1 MHDLKTDLLQACAS
15 LRLRQAYYSPKIK
28 YLSLLFLMIISLLA
42 FSCIFKPP
50 VIPVEPGSRNYVWEI
65 DTLYMPMNYISSVWG
80 ASPDDLWAVGGGGT
94 KYDRLLHYN
103 GTSWSTYTNEVIS
116 CTAYTLFGFS
126 EDNIWMGGGAE
137 WPDNGGAIWH
147 YDGQKWEKYF
157 IYNPD
162 EDFHGIQI
170 RYIWGDNP
178 DNVYAC
184 GYRGFFDGINSWF
197 KGFVLHYN
205 GNEWSEIVR
214 VDFNSQFLG
223 VSEED
228 DNVYI
233 FSFGLNNDGADTLA
247 FYSLNN
253 DTLHQIYSSNESIIH
268 WAGMTNINEKVYFA
282 IDNDV
287 YLYSDE
293 VLNKYISINYDY
305 FYWKVFG
312 RNERDIFFLMRDGYV
327 HYNGTNM
334 QYIYKLPSTDMR
346 FIGEPLIIED
356 NVYYC
361 LYYPGSDELIL
372 HGKLEDNNQ
381 E

>member
-157 IYNPD
+157 VYDPDMSYN
-162 EDFHGIQI
+162 GILI
-170 RYIWGDNP
+170 RNICGNDPN
-178 DNVYAC
+178 DVYAC
-184 GYRGFFDGINSWF
+184 GEIYTSHESTTIFR
-197 KGFVLHYN
+197 GFVLHYDGTSWN
-205 GNEWSEIVR
+205 EIVR
-214 VDFNSQFLG
+214 ADFNSQFL
-223 VSEED
+223 SINEDD

-233 FSFGLNNDGADTLA
+233 FSFGINFDGADTVT
-247 FYSLNN
+247 FYTINN
-253 DTLHQIYSSNESIIH
+253 DSLHQIYSNTENIIN
-268 WAGMTNINEKVYFA
+268 WVGMTNIDGKEYFA
-282 IDNDV
+282 IDEDI
-287 YLYSDE
+287 YLYKNKE
-293 VLNKYISINYDY
+293 LKNVLSIEYDN
-305 FYWKVFG
+305 FWWKVFG
-312 RNERDIFFLMRDGYV
+312 RNEKDIFFIMRDGYV
-327 HYNGTNM
+327 HYNGTDM
-334 QYIYKLPSTDMR
+334 QYIYQLPSTDMR
-346 FIGEPLIIED
+346 FVGEPLIIND
-356 NVYYC
+356 HIYYC
-361 LYYPGSDELIL
+361 LRYPGFNDLIL
-372 HGKLEDNNQ
+372 HGKLEDNDQ